1 MNYFI
6 ITLLIVA
13 ICMALLSARL
23 FFGKGFVKT
32 HVDQSKAM
40 RQRGIGCVQSQ
51 DAAARIEN
59 RKRVKENVQNGY

>member
-13 ICMALLSARL
+13 ICMALLSVRL
-23 FFGKGFVKT
+23 FFGKSFVKT

-40 RQRGIGCVQSQ
+40 RQRGIRCVQSQ

>member
-1 MNYFI
+1 
-6 ITLLIVA
+6 
-13 ICMALLSARL
+13 MALLSVRL
-23 FFGKGFVKT
+23 FFGKSFVKT

>member
-13 ICMALLSARL
+13 ICMALLSVRL
-23 FFGKGFVKT
+23 FFGKSFVKT